1 METFDELS
9 SESLSLLLFTYLVD
23 ENNIHIF

>member
-1 METFDELS
+1 METFDEPS
-9 SESLSLLLFTYLVD
+9 YESLSLSLFTYLVD